1 MLLRLLLRGCLN
13 QAKSGCQDFAEAF
26 SGIGN
31 LTRELLRA
39 GYEGSSFDIQFEAS
53 HDVTHSKGVRLVLDS
68 ITCVKQTG
76 LLWIAT
82 ECSSFV
88 VLCRAI
94 SKRSPENQ
102 YLGDTSRP
110 FVTTGNLLMT
120 VSSLFFFVAAA
131 LQIWV
136 VLEQPQSSCLHH
148 CPLAKA
154 VFEYTGA
161 RCFRSYMGCF
171 SGQSVKPLSLFS
183 TWPEVCNLECQR
195 PSWPRDCS
203 LVKRHDDSHRFTG
216 KKEELKFSQCYT
228 PQFAKKVVE
237 ICRAAWH

>member
-13 QAKSGCQDFAEAF
+13 QAKSGCQDFAEVF

-31 LTRELLRA
+31 ITRELLRA
-39 GYEGSSFDIQFEAS
+39 GYAGSSFDIEFEAS
-53 HDVTHSKGVRLVLDS
+53 HDVTQSEGVRLVLDS
-68 ITCVKQTG
+68 ITCIKRTG
-76 LLWIAT
+76 LLWLGT

-94 SKRSPENQ
+94 SKRAPENE
-102 YLGDTSRP
+102 YMGDTNRA
-110 FVTTGNLLMT
+110 FVVTGNLLMT
-120 VSSLFFFVAAA
+120 VSSSFFFIGAA
-131 LQIWV
+131 LQIRV

-154 VFEYTGA
+154 VFEYCGA
-161 RCFRSYMGCF
+161 RCYRTYMGCF
-171 SGQSVKPLSLFS
+171 SGQTMKPLSLFS

-195 PSWPRDCS
+195 PTWPSDRS

-216 KKEELKFSQCYT
+216 KKDELKFSQSYT
-228 PQFAKKVVE
+228 PQFGRKVVE
-237 ICRAAWH
+237 IRRAAWH